1 MGDAGDGQLGV
12 VEHSIPSVLRFV
24 RRWWALL
31 VLGPLLGG
39 ATAFAIFREVAPVYE
54 AYTTL
59 LVAPSSA
66 TSAGLTDVDTAQ
78 KLARTFA
85 EAVRT
90 RPVLQEAIDRVD
102 PTLSVQD
109 LERRINARLVRDTQ
123 LLRISVEDT
132 DPQRAMLLANA
143 VSEGLLA
150 RTSTAQANRFSSSR
164 ENLARLVDQLRADID
179 TRTRQL
185 DQLNA
190 QPPSPD
196 RDATISRLQSELT
209 QLQSTYSA
217 SVRSYE
223 ELRILEA
230 RDTGTLSIFESA
242 AVPSEPVRPKLVP
255 TLTLG
260 VLGGL
265 IVALLFAGL
274 AEYLDDGLQDRQR
287 VARATGLTTI
297 GVIPRADGDQQQTP
311 PSRRLLERYRLLL
324 LNLQSLVT
332 HPIHSIM
339 VTGGGIGEGK
349 SLTARN
355 LAVVLA
361 EAGQRVILVDADLHR
376 PTQMKAFEISSRLGF
391 STLLLDPSLRVD
403 TVVHPTHVPNLSL
416 VPAGPTPADPTALF
430 NSRRVEQRLI
440 ELAKL
445 CDVLVFDTPPLLAQP
460 DAALLSTRMD
470 AVIFVIDA
478 SRSRGRAS
486 ARAVEMLRDVGA
498 ELIGAVMNRVPKKAL
513 EYADY
518 GYAAY
523 HRDEPAV
530 RGVVERSSAIAPA
543 REITG

>member
-1 MGDAGDGQLGV
+1 M
-12 VEHSIPSVLRFV
+12 VEHSIPALLRFV
-24 RRWWALL
+24 HRWWALL
-31 VLGPLLGG
+31 LLGPLLGG
-39 ATAFAIFREVAPVYE
+39 VTAFAIFREVAPVYE

-59 LVAPSSA
+59 LVAPSNA
-66 TSAGLTDVDTAQ
+66 TTAGLTDVDTAQ

-90 RPVLQEAIDRVD
+90 RPVLEEAIGRVD
-102 PTLSVQD
+102 PTLTVQD
-109 LERRINARLVRDTQ
+109 LERRVNARLVRDTQ
-123 LLRISVEDT
+123 LLRISIEDT
-132 DPQRAMLLANA
+132 DPQRAALLANA
-143 VSEGLLA
+143 VSEALVA

-164 ENLARLVDQLRADID
+164 ENLARLVDQLRSDID
-179 TRTRQL
+179 ARTRQL

-190 QPPSPD
+190 QPPSSD
-196 RDATISRLQSELT
+196 RDAAISRLQSELT

-217 SVRSYE
+217 SLRSYE

-230 RDTGTLSIFESA
+230 RDTGTLSIFEAA
-242 AVPSEPVRPKLVP
+242 AVPLEPVRPKLIP
-255 TLTLG
+255 TLTIGL
-260 VLGGL
+260 LGGL
-265 IVALLFAGL
+265 VVALVFAGL

-297 GVIPRADGDQQQTP
+297 GVIPQADDDHRHTP
-311 PSRRLLERYRLLL
+311 PSRRLLEQYRLML
-324 LNLQSLVT
+324 LNLQSMAT
-332 HPIHSIM
+332 HPIHSLM

-355 LAVVLA
+355 LAIVLA
-361 EAGQRVILVDADLHR
+361 ETGQRVILVDADLHR
-376 PTQMKAFEISSRLGF
+376 PTQMKAFAISGRLGF

-403 TVVHPTHVPNLSL
+403 AVVQPTGVPNLSL

-440 ELAKL
+440 ELAKR

-460 DAALLSTRMD
+460 DAALLSAHID
-470 AVIFVIDA
+470 AVIFVVDA
-478 SRSRGRAS
+478 GRSRGRPT

-498 ELIGAVMNRVPKKAL
+498 ELVGVVMNRVPRKSL

-523 HRDEPAV
+523 HREEPAGRQV
-530 RGVVERSSAIAPA
+530 SERSSVAAPLQ
-543 REITG
+543 EVG